1 VSSLLERGPEGRGGL
16 NYGLMSRWQQ
26 QKTKRNYNDNEN
38 NFHRFFGERAEQKKR
53 DRVDESQVGSGAKHT
68 SAFAF
73 KKANTYL
80 NGIIKMIRM
89 MQKTHNVNR

>member
-1 VSSLLERGPEGRGGL
+1 MIMKTIFIASLA
-16 NYGLMSRWQQ
+16 S
-26 QKTKRNYNDNEN
+26 
-38 NFHRFFGERAEQKKR
+38 EQPKKK